1 MDQDLIN
8 SGEYVNPL
16 TVHQAQRQEIEQ
28 YWNRFSMISIEKKKN
43 IQKVGGKQLELDADQ
58 VEFQKKLQGGQGGKE
73 KRDAL
78 DLQFHNEYQNML
90 AD

>member
-1 MDQDLIN
+1 
-8 SGEYVNPL
+8 
-16 TVHQAQRQEIEQ
+16 
-28 YWNRFSMISIEKKKN
+28 MISIEKKKN

-58 VEFQKKLQGGQGGKE
+58 VEFQKKLLGGHGGKE

-78 DLQFHNEYQNML
+78 DLQIHNEYQAML